1 MTKAANVSE
10 VKLDSSNFVNG
21 VCPFIFGNNVEAN
34 AAANFEMSCYIN
46 KPLNELHKSI
56 EQTA

>member
-1 MTKAANVSE
+1 MTKAKDAAE

-21 VCPFIFGNNVEAN
+21 VCPFIFGNNVKSTLDAK
-34 AAANFEMSCYIN
+34 FEMSCYIN
-46 KPLNELHKSI
+46 KPLNELHKNI